1 MKHFLSPSYL
11 LRTAIVAIAA
21 MACSVTASAQIG
33 SNWKKVQETSKLYH
47 LEYNN
52 YTFTP
57 RLGSNGQETHWT
69 KWRKKLQGTDFGDTF
84 QENVTEWPSDPANDR
99 SAPMQATHVVRDTL
113 YVKKGQWIRLLLPNT
128 MGDNEAASYYIRWYS
143 YRTNSALTFDY
154 DGKNYSLIEN
164 GRNGSSRIYKNR
176 QGYFSGTAFGG
187 KVGQNMSRANFYY
200 PTDREF
206 EEWGLANASQTTHIT
221 NSHYIIVCDVTMYAD
236 ERVLTQGDGGNG
248 GIAEPTLSQR
258 TIYYISG
265 IDDNVEDF
273 KNDYESP
280 KQDYKGISFWDFV
293 YNSPYVKTGNQASK
307 DDPWYEEYEI
317 DFPYRRFY
325 SNAGGDVKA
334 EMLALMRDARYSFLP
349 GATWG
354 RHLKVT
360 LDPGNSGIKF
370 HNTTDDKYKYIS
382 DTEIHVSGG
391 GTNDIKAAL
400 CRVMPFEYP
409 NTEGNSSS
417 SFYRTQT
424 VNAPDTHAYIYVQD
438 AEGRYN
444 LVRYRINFRANNML
458 LAQKDID
465 AIERGTAGEE
475 LKRYEART
483 PKYLR
488 EHYKLAASLNFN
500 LKNDLAVNNV
510 QKNGDGTNKYYPFP
524 RQWDRSGYGFYDGY
538 ISNKTSAHDYGKG
551 KPQWGHYGIVS
562 DYVWDAIGKPEK
574 RPSDYPYWLY
584 IDASDLPN
592 EVARLSFEDQE
603 LCEGAE
609 LFVSAFVKN
618 AKEKREYD
626 DFAAVFTL
634 IGENTNE
641 KGEVTETKAL
651 HKFSTGQVPRTYFMS
666 ERYGNEDYWIQVYTS
681 FIMGKEKYDHYYL
694 QIENNAY
701 STEGADYYIDHV
713 NVYVNQTSVQ
723 AKQISPTCSE
733 PASKMRILVNYDQTL
748 SRIGMDERSESQ
760 AVSTDFLSFAFV
772 DSLELAKY
780 EETHGKVGSVPA
792 ELLKPFRFYKGL
804 DEAGPQDEE
813 KKFATLH
820 FSNDFPA
827 MTREQAYAEN
837 FSSMYGQAPATIATE
852 SGDQPSWRAWDTE
865 NETGGGRQRYL
876 AIDVSAE
883 LEGGRTYYLV
893 MSDARVDEAGGMP
906 SFSMDEI
913 CDIYAPFKVTSTS
926 ALKVN
931 GDVIGS
937 EADFCSGQVNT
948 FSVELTAFVDG
959 EQEKVP
965 EEYSY
970 FDWYLGS
977 LDDYNKKDAGTND
990 DGKAFTLFNAVDVLR
1005 QHYPFVTTLDDVTPQ
1020 PETEARL
1027 ALTQEM
1033 IDALRAVVEPTDG
1046 SAPKLYLRRKELSVR
1061 VTDGMGIVAH
1071 PIPFVLG
1078 EGTDKSYLFCFD
1090 PVSMTLT
1097 ANSNAP
1103 QAFIGFDD
1111 ATYPDGYDPALRL
1124 GLQHLGTGSDIT
1136 VPLRGVAHANEGESV
1151 ADHLDMIGNQRG
1163 VYVISTDD
1171 PQWSVSNQFE
1181 HSIGTLEGLN
1191 AKFGQRNNF
1200 VRIKLNIKSNAENS
1214 PSLREG
1220 FTYNLV
1226 MYAREGSEN
1235 DNKCYAT
1242 IYMPVKVV
1250 PKYLRWL
1257 GSSTS
1262 NWNDDANWRRS
1273 TKAELRNPADYI
1285 DYADVSQQNFVPMY
1299 FSKVTM
1305 PKDSQ
1310 MATYEPGTKHANIQF
1325 NGNSLGNVLNLD
1337 LTTQPRYV
1345 EEAAQM
1351 NIEYDL
1357 EVGEPDLR
1365 IYPYHSNVINELHLE
1380 PRTEVFGKNLT
1391 YNQLWTDY
1399 LLKTNEWHLLSS
1411 PLPDVVA
1418 GDFYAPKDNG
1428 RQETPYFDNITF
1440 GTQNSN
1446 YDRFGPAIYQRG
1458 WGEEGQHINYQ
1469 QYSSST
1475 TKQMTVAATQWSAAF
1490 NDVSASYAPGTGFS
1504 LKPTKGLMKNPVES
1518 VLVRLPKQDDR
1529 YYYWSQNGSMD
1540 KMNAFYMGTSHANH
1554 GTSPSTSMEQTYEI
1568 ALTAKSQYL
1577 LLGNPYLS
1585 SLDMRKVM
1593 ELNKDNFEQKYWTV
1607 NNGNQTAAVATDD
1620 GTWTTI
1626 GAEGNYL
1633 IGPRQGFIVKL
1644 KSAPATSGTEV
1655 TFRFNEDLGDLS
1667 SNVLSPTTSAPAYS
1681 PEHHA
1686 TVLTLHPADGSAA
1699 VVNVEASASTSF
1711 EATEDAELL
1720 LDTNLGADDHVQAY
1734 TTAGDRAASVNATP
1748 SADGI
1753 SVGVLGRKG
1762 ESITVSI
1769 SGAEG
1774 LSLYDA
1780 VTKQTTE
1787 LSADT
1792 TVVVMEGDAV
1802 GRYFLRSSSAS
1813 IGGTASDPVIS
1824 ATALG
1829 NGRLVVSTTGPS
1841 LGDIAI
1847 HSAHGR
1853 QVARTSET
1861 SRSHEFTLPAGVYII
1876 SPARLKVRVE

>member
-1 MKHFLSPSYL
+1 MKHFLSHSYL
-11 LRTAIVAIAA
+11 LRTAIVALAA
-21 MACSVTASAQIG
+21 MACSVTAFAQIG
-33 SNWKKVQETSKLYH
+33 SNSRKVQETRTLYN
-47 LEYNN
+47 LNYNN
-52 YTFTP
+52 YSFTP
-57 RLGSNGQETHWT
+57 RLGSNGKETHWIT
-69 KWRKKLQGTDFGDTF
+69 WRKSLTGTDFGDTF
-84 QENVTEWPSDPANDR
+84 QESLTEWPADPKNDR
-99 SAPMQATHVVRDTL
+99 SAAMQATHVSLDTL
-113 YVKKGQWIRLLLPNT
+113 FVKKGQWIRLLLPNT
-128 MGDNEAASYYIRWYS
+128 MNTNEAASYYIRWYS
-143 YRTNSALTFDY
+143 YRTNSALTFEY
-154 DGKNYSLIEN
+154 GNKNYSLIED
-164 GRNGSSRIYKNR
+164 GRRAGSSSFKNKY
-176 QGYFSGTAFGG
+176 GYFSGTAFGG
-187 KVGQNMSRANFYY
+187 KVNENMSMANFYY
-200 PTDREF
+200 PTDAEF
-206 EEWGLANASQTTHIT
+206 EEWGLAEASQTTHIT

-236 ERVLTQGDGGNG
+236 EDVLTNRGGGNG
-248 GIAEPTLSQR
+248 DIAEPTLSQR
-258 TIYYISG
+258 TIFYISG
-265 IDDNVEDF
+265 IDGNVEGFKKDF
-273 KNDYESP
+273 EGQS
-280 KQDYKGISFWDFV
+280 DYKDISFWDFV
-293 YNSPYVKTGNQASK
+293 YNSPYVQTGNNASK
-307 DDPWYEEYEI
+307 DDRWYEEYEI

-325 SNAGGDVKA
+325 ANAGGSSVKA
-334 EMLALMRDARYSFLP
+334 EMLTLMRDARYSFLP

-354 RHLKVT
+354 NHLKVT

-370 HNTTDDKYKYIS
+370 HKSNDAKYRYIS

-391 GTNDIKAAL
+391 GSTDFSAAL

-409 NTEGNSSS
+409 NTENNSSS
-417 SFYRTQT
+417 PFYKTQT
-424 VNAPDTHAYIYVQD
+424 VDAPDSHAYIYVQD

-444 LVRYRINFRANNML
+444 LVRYKLNFRAANML

-465 AIERGTAGEE
+465 EIENGTAGEE
-475 LKRYEART
+475 LMRYETRT
-483 PKYLR
+483 PKYLK
-488 EHYKLAASLNFN
+488 EHYKLAASLNFD
-500 LKNDLAVNNV
+500 LKKDLAVGNV
-510 QKNGDGTNKYYPFP
+510 QKNSDGTNKYYPFP

-538 ISNKTSAHDYGKG
+538 SKTSASSSPE

-562 DYVWDAIGKPEK
+562 DYIWDTSGHPEK

-618 AKEKREYD
+618 GKGGSNGVNQD

-634 IGENTNE
+634 LGENTDEN
-641 KGEVTETKAL
+641 GNVTKTKVL
-651 HKFSTGQVPRTYFMS
+651 HKFSTGQVPRTFYMA
-666 ERYGNEDYWIQVYTS
+666 ERYNRKDYWLQVYTS

-694 QIENNAY
+694 QIDNNAY
-701 STEGADYYIDHV
+701 STSGADYYIDHV

-733 PASKMRILVNYDQTL
+733 PSSKMRILVNYDQTL
-748 SRIGMDERSESQ
+748 SRTGMDERAGDET
-760 AVSTDFLSFAFV
+760 ATTDLLSFAFV

-780 EETHGKVGSVPA
+780 EEEHGKVSEVPA

-804 DEAGPQDEE
+804 DQSGPQDKENPY
-813 KKFATLH
+813 ATLH
-820 FSNDFPA
+820 FSNDFAA
-827 MTREQAYAEN
+827 MLRDQAYEDN
-837 FSSMYGQAPATIATE
+837 YSSMYGQAPATITTE
-852 SGDQPSWRAWDTE
+852 SGDQPSWRAWEQTSE
-865 NETGGGRQRYL
+865 AGKLRYL

-883 LEGGRTYYLV
+883 LVGGHTYYLV
-893 MSDARVDEAGGMP
+893 MSDAKGTP
-906 SFSMDEI
+906 SFSLDEI

-931 GDVIGS
+931 GEVMGT

-948 FSVELTAFVDG
+948 FSVELTAFVNG

-970 FDWYLGS
+970 FDWYLGT
-977 LDDYNKKDAGTND
+977 LDDYKNKDAGTNA

-1005 QHYPFVTTLDDVTPQ
+1005 QHYPYATTLDDVTPQ
-1020 PETEARL
+1020 AETEARL

-1033 IDALRAVVEPTDG
+1033 IDALQAVVEPADG

-1061 VTDGMGIVAH
+1061 VTDGMSIVAH

-1078 EGTDKSYLFCFD
+1078 ENTDKSYLFCFD
-1090 PVSMTLT
+1090 PVAMTLQ
-1097 ANSNAP
+1097 ANNNAP

-1124 GLQHLGTGSDIT
+1124 GLQHLGTNSTIT

-1151 ADHLDMIGNQRG
+1151 ADRLDMVDGQRG
-1163 VYVISTDD
+1163 VYVASTDD
-1171 PQWSVSNQFE
+1171 PRWSIGNQFE
-1181 HSIGTLEGLN
+1181 HSVGEIQTLN
-1191 AKFGQRNNF
+1191 AKFGQRDNF
-1200 VRIKLNIKSNAENS
+1200 VSIKLNRYSDTGS
-1214 PSLREG
+1214 HPYLREG

-1226 MYAREGSEN
+1226 IYAREGIEG

-1242 IYMPVKVV
+1242 IYIPVKVV
-1250 PKYLRWL
+1250 PEYVRWL
-1257 GSSTS
+1257 GGSTS

-1273 TKAELRNPADYI
+1273 TDDELRNPTDYV
-1285 DYADVSQQNFVPMY
+1285 DYADASKRNFVPMY

-1305 PKDSQ
+1305 PIDSQ
-1310 MATYEPGTKHANIQF
+1310 MATYEPGTKHSNITF

-1337 LTTQPRYV
+1337 LGTEQPYV

-1357 EVGEPDLR
+1357 EVREPNLR
-1365 IYPYHSNVINELHLE
+1365 VYPYQSNTIDELHLE
-1380 PRTEVFGKNLT
+1380 PRAEVYGKNVT
-1391 YNQLWTDY
+1391 YNRLWTDY

-1428 RQETPYFDNITF
+1428 RQETPYFTDIKF
-1440 GTQNSN
+1440 GMRTSN

-1469 QYSSST
+1469 QYGSSATRS
-1475 TKQMTVAATQWSAAF
+1475 MTVAATQWSAAF
-1490 NDVSASYAPGTGFS
+1490 NDVNATYAPGTGFS
-1504 LKPTKGLMKNPVES
+1504 LKPTKGRMKNGGDS
-1518 VLVRLPKQDDR
+1518 VLVRIPKQDDR

-1540 KMNAFYMGTSHANH
+1540 QTNAFYMGTSHANH
-1554 GTSPSTSMEQTYEI
+1554 GTSPSTSMEKDYQI

-1585 SLDMRKVM
+1585 SIDMRKVM

-1607 NNGNQTAAVATDD
+1607 NNGNQTAAVAADD

-1626 GAEGNYL
+1626 GAEGNFL

-1644 KSAPATSGTEV
+1644 RSAPATSGTEV
-1655 TFRFNEDLGDLS
+1655 AFLFNEDLGDIS
-1667 SNVLSPTTSAPAYS
+1667 SNVLSPTASAPAYS
-1681 PEHHA
+1681 PKLRPA
-1686 TVLTLHPADGSAA
+1686 ALTLSPADGSAA
-1699 VVNVEASASTSF
+1699 VVNVAASASASF

-1720 LDTNLGADDHVQAY
+1720 LDTNLGTDDRVQAY

-1762 ESITVSI
+1762 ESITVNI

-1813 IGGTASDPVIS
+1813 IGDAASEPVIS

-1829 NGRLVVSTTGPS
+1829 NGRLVVCTTGAS
-1841 LGDIAI
+1841 LGNIAI
-1847 HSAHGR
+1847 LSADGR

-1861 SRSHEFTLPAGVYII
+1861 SRSHEFNLSAGVYVI
-1876 SPARLKVRVE
+1876 SPAGLKVRVE